1 MDILNLVSSTIASTT
16 NSVTYECVLT
26 NNWSGA
32 NHPFDYARVSNSA
45 HWSSPVLASHNSLYE
60 MWAPEMLASPGVE
73 NIAET
78 GSTGT
83 LKSELNAAMNSGTV
97 ADFSVGINQFNNRD
111 PPQEFDEIFL
121 SNEYPLLS
129 TISMVAPSPDWFT
142 GLSSFSPIDEAN
154 QVWYDSFEIA
164 SYPFDAGTE
173 TGNTYSTGNPAEDP
187 PMEIFEL
194 TIDTVPNNGILLDE
208 SGTEV
213 LPVAVWTCELKS
225 STCIDDASLRFRRK
239 RRRRRR
245 RVNCQWVGRKKTR
258 KRCKRNWKG
267 KTLADFCPVT
277 CDNCE

>member
-1 MDILNLVSSTIASTT
+1 VHCVLYRNNIFTLILSSHNNNNRSNMDILNLVSSTIASTT

-111 PPQEFDEIFL
+111 PHRNLMKSSYLTNTLYCRRFRWLHLHQ
-121 SNEYPLLS
+121 
-129 TISMVAPSPDWFT
+129 T
-142 GLSSFSPIDEAN
+142 GL
-154 QVWYDSFEIA
+154 
-164 SYPFDAGTE
+164 
-173 TGNTYSTGNPAEDP
+173 
-187 PMEIFEL
+187 
-194 TIDTVPNNGILLDE
+194 LD
-208 SGTEV
+208 
-213 LPVAVWTCELKS
+213 
-225 STCIDDASLRFRRK
+225 
-239 RRRRRR
+239 
-245 RVNCQWVGRKKTR
+245 
-258 KRCKRNWKG
+258 
-267 KTLADFCPVT
+267 
-277 CDNCE
+277 